1 MLVCENATSLKHVDA
16 PLRNGAWYAFTWYRN
31 KVNQSLCIDSH
42 AILAISHRDDYACSA
57 YKHVAQGFRSF
68 MKARQRNV
76 SMRKTTLSEQQR
88 WLCERCRE
96 HSTAHAREHEEPSDR
111 RVLDGLSEK
120 MCLVARHTFKYD
132 RNKETMLTPS
142 EYSVPWEICSD
153 GVSYIGISLS
163 TIGIHHSKHK
173 YTEMIC
179 PNGSAVVIE

>member
-1 MLVCENATSLKHVDA
+1 MQFCQFHIGTIMHALLTSMWHKGFVHSWKHV
-16 PLRNGAWYAFTWYRN
+16 RGTSAW
-31 KVNQSLCIDSH
+31 
-42 AILAISHRDDYACSA
+42 
-57 YKHVAQGFRSF
+57 G
-68 MKARQRNV
+68 
-76 SMRKTTLSEQQR
+76 KTTLSEQQR

-96 HSTAHAREHEEPSDR
+96 HSTAHAREYEEPSVR

-120 MCLVARHTFKYD
+120 MCLVTRHTFKYD

-142 EYSVPWEICSD
+142 AYSVPWEICSD

-163 TIGIHHSKHK
+163 TIGIHQSKHK